1 MYGTFISG
9 IRQCPAQTRDYCN
22 TSYLINKG
30 NGAEGNY
37 DLGGKSRLHNW
48 SPKLIF
54 WPYNM
59 SINNAY
65 KMYKVLV
72 KQHMPEQRFLDMG
85 NPVRELAHYLCQKGP
100 AMWKLRAEHPS
111 WT

>member
-1 MYGTFISG
+1 
-9 IRQCPAQTRDYCN
+9 
-22 TSYLINKG
+22 
-30 NGAEGNY
+30 
-37 DLGGKSRLHNW
+37 
-48 SPKLIF
+48 
-54 WPYNM
+54 M

-85 NPVRELAHYLCQKGP
+85 NPVRELAHYLCQRGP